1 MNNSRIIGLLQTFSA
16 TEMRRLGE
24 FVRSPY
30 FNKHEGVL
38 ALFAVL
44 EAAYPDFSSS
54 SLDRERLCQC
64 LLSHVISLQQL
75 QDITSYLTRLL
86 ERFLA
91 QERWESQPLQRQGQL
106 VFSLRERKMS
116 KEHLRAYIKWQKLLP
131 KPQSVSEYL
140 DYYHIEEEG
149 MHTQVLERKRKTAP
163 HLQKAIQAFD
173 HYYLLNRLRYACALL
188 NRRIVLADEA
198 ELSWARQLYHHI
210 NENRTQWQ
218 THPLIVA
225 YHQLFHLLDHEGEDE
240 FRAIEEHL
248 EAHLSLISPASLRE
262 LYAHLMN
269 FCIKK
274 LNEGNQDY
282 QARLFALYQDQLAQ
296 GILLDEGQI
305 SPADYKN
312 IVSLALRNEAFDWVG
327 AFIEDYK
334 NKLPPDRQEVAYR
347 YQKANLHFHLADYSS
362 CLRLLRTQ
370 EFEDSYYQLGAKT
383 MVLKVHFET
392 GDFEAFYYAAA
403 AFESFLQR
411 NRKIPAYQKELY
423 LNLIRF
429 SKRLAKLYI
438 QHQIGSSMLKK
449 AQLLR
454 LDKRL
459 SKHRKIA
466 QSAWI
471 LSKMDRLLVQQ
482 GIFSDS

>member
-1 MNNSRIIGLLQTFSA
+1 MMNSRIIELLGAFSA
-16 TEMRRLGE
+16 AEMRRLGE

-38 ALFAVL
+38 ALFVEL
-44 EAAYPDFSSS
+44 EAAYPDFRPSA
-54 SLDRERLCQC
+54 LNRERLCKS
-64 LLSHVISLQQL
+64 LLTQVISLQQL
-75 QDITSYLTRLL
+75 QDITSYLTRLV

-91 QERWESQPLQRQGQL
+91 QERWEGQAFSQQEQL
-106 VFSLRERKMS
+106 VLSLRERKIP
-116 KEHLRAYIKWQKLLP
+116 KEYQRAYRKWQKLLP
-131 KPQSVSEYL
+131 RSQSASEYL
-140 DYYHIEEEG
+140 NYYQIEAEG

-163 HLQKAIQAFD
+163 HLQKTVHAFD
-173 HYYLLNRLRYACALL
+173 NYYFLNRLRYACALL
-188 NRRIVLADEA
+188 NRRVVLADQA
-198 ELSWARQLYHHI
+198 ELSWARQLYQHI
-210 NENRTQWQ
+210 IAAPSRWQ
-218 THPLIVA
+218 GHPLILA
-225 YHQLFHLLDHEGEDE
+225 YCQLFQLLDT
-240 FRAIEEHL
+240 EEEAAFQTVQEQL
-248 EAHLSLISPASLRE
+248 ESQTTAISPSSLRE

-269 FCIKK
+269 FCIKQ

-282 QARLFALYQDQLAQ
+282 QARLFSLYQDQLTQ
-296 GILLDEGQI
+296 GLLLEEGQI

-334 NKLPPDRQEVAYR
+334 NKLPPDRREVAYR
-347 YQKANLHFHLADYSS
+347 YQKANLHFHQGEYSA

-370 EFEDSYYQLGAKT
+370 EFEDSYYQIGAKS
-383 MVLKVHFET
+383 MVMKVHFEIE
-392 GDFEAFYYAAA
+392 DFEAFYYAAA
-403 AFESFLQR
+403 AFEAFLQR

-423 LNLIRF
+423 FNLIRF

-438 QHQIGSSMLKK
+438 QHRIGSSMLKK

-454 LDKRL
+454 LDERL

-471 LSKMDRLLVQQ
+471 LSKMSRLLQEQ
-482 GIFSDS
+482 GISSDN